1 MKSILAVEEK
11 CITQSKSERQNN
23 TGCEARWENRNWD
36 EIKNTSQ
43 IGFPMFRSQ
52 RCFGELIIIDGTV
65 SKIAKRGS
73 TQTFFSRWRDPHRTN
88 QGRWNSRALA
98 VHNPGLAKACTWAAC
113 DLALC
118 LMPLKRAW
126 CAYPPVPVRKAD
138 PRTNEWTDMLMD
150 SFIFGWAFF
159 LGCFCAA
166 ARGTAEE
173 KQSAMIKQSRG
184 VHLFKFVCSR
194 SCLLLRLAVCSLH
207 GLLRYKTD
215 R

>member
-43 IGFPMFRSQ
+43 IGFPMFRSE
-52 RCFGELIIIDGTV
+52 RCFGEPIIIDGTV

-126 CAYPPVPVRKAD
+126 CAYPPSLSEKLTQG
-138 PRTNEWTDMLMD
+138 RTNGRTCWWTRLF
-150 SFIFGWAFF
+150 SGELFF
-159 LGCFCAA
+159 WVA
-166 ARGTAEE
+166 
-173 KQSAMIKQSRG
+173 S
-184 VHLFKFVCSR
+184 V
-194 SCLLLRLAVCSLH
+194 LLLGVQPKRSRV
-207 GLLRYKTD
+207 RW
-215 R
+215 